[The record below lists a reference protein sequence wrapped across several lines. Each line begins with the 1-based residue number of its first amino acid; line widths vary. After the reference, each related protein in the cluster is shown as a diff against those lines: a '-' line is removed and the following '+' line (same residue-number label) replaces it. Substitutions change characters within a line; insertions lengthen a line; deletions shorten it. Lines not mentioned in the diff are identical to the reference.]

1 MLVVISVVV
10 VVVVGWFVI
19 RSAAELEVLSL
30 GGPVS
35 VSNEIQSALVRLLV
49 LSPRCGWGVET
60 V

>member
-1 MLVVISVVV
+1 MLVVISVV

-19 RSAAELEVLSL
+19 RSATELEVLSL